1 MNRTPW
7 LLLIALAVVG
17 TITVVSLD
25 HGTASSSSSASA
37 SADDVPFGELL
48 KDNSSG
54 VLSARDGVIPETASV
69 FDDGIPA
76 VAKLDDDLLAALRRA
91 ATDADQAGVTV
102 RITSGWRSPEYQDQL
117 LREAVGKYGSVA
129 AASRWVAAPDKS
141 AHVSGDAVDVSSNRA
156 AQWLQRHGARY
167 GLCRTYGNEVWH
179 FQLRPDAP
187 QQGCPA
193 MYADPTE
200 DPRMR

>member
-7 LLLIALAVVG
+7 LLLVALAVVG
-17 TITVVSLD
+17 TITIVSLD
-25 HGTASSSSSASA
+25 HGTASSPTTSST
-37 SADDVPFGELL
+37 FGEILHG
-48 KDNSSG
+48 NSTG
-54 VLSARDGVIPETASV
+54 VLNAEDGVIPETASV

-76 VAKLDDDLLAALRRA
+76 VANLDDGLLAALRRA
-91 ATDADQAGVTV
+91 ATDADQDGVTI
-102 RITSGWRSPEYQDQL
+102 RLTSGWRSPEYQDQL

-179 FQLRPDAP
+179 FELRPDAP
-187 QQGCPA
+187 RQGCPA